1 MPDHTP
7 DSAVAFARAT
17 ASLMASGP
25 QSVNSVICS
34 SVAGSMIGITSPVPG
49 RLRMSSSTACTV
61 IDVSLLASLRL
72 YLCRDGVMSVT
83 QRRRGPRERSRAARP
98 GTALLPGEDRL
109 LQLVDRIVAPL
120 QAQPA

>member
-34 SVAGSMIGITSPVPG
+34 SVAGSMIGIPSPVPG
-49 RLRMSSSTACTV
+49 RLRSSSSTACTV
-61 IDVSLLASLRL
+61 MDVSLSPRCDSIYVEMDDECSSAPTR
-72 YLCRDGVMSVT
+72 T
-83 QRRRGPRERSRAARP
+83 ARR
-98 GTALLPGEDRL
+98 ALLPGEHRL
-109 LQLVDRIVAPL
+109 LQLVDRIVAAL
-120 QAQPA
+120 QA